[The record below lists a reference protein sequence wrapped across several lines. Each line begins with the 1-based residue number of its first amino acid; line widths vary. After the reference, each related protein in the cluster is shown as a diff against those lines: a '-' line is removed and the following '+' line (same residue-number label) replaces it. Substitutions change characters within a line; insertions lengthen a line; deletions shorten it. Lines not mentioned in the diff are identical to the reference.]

1 MIRLY
6 NTDTGDKV
14 GEITDDQLQFLIDHL
29 EEESLEDQD
38 YYLQR
43 ATVDMLQ
50 DQGADSRLLDVLRRA
65 LGDRDEAEIRW
76 SRSPSGS

>member
-6 NTDTGDKV
+6 NTETGNKV
-14 GEITDDQLQFLIDHL
+14 GEISDDQLQFLIDHL

-43 ATVDMLQ
+43 DTVEMLEN
-50 DQGADSRLLDVLRRA
+50 QGADSRLLEVLRKA
-65 LGDRDEAEIRW
+65 LGDRDGIEIRW
-76 SRSPSGS
+76 SRSSSGF

>member
-6 NTDTGDKV
+6 DTETGDKI
-14 GEITDDQLQFLIDHL
+14 GQISDDQLQFLIDNL

-43 ATVDMLQ
+43 ATLEMLEN
-50 DQGADSRLLDVLRRA
+50 QGADPRLLEVLRKA
-65 LGDRDEAEIRW
+65 LGDRDGVEIRW
-76 SRSPSGS
+76 SRSSSGF